1 MMLKLWGNSKFIKKN
16 YFILL
21 ISIFS
26 FTLFSQVNVEA
37 QDSDNQCTKMC
48 TRQVQKGIGNCK
60 R

>member
-37 QDSDNQCTKMC
+37 QDPDNKCTNMC
-48 TRQVQKGIGNCK
+48 TRQV
-60 R
+60 